1 MFSQVQTQEVKANTM
16 YWCFGSR
23 GTNASGQ
30 DELHVMNT
38 LLCIRL
44 ITDVLVCIWLFH
56 LVHLQKYNTSS
67 LLKIEFNIQK
77 TAVTAMTSSQ
87 TYICTLTFLLAQ
99 IKALAKG
106 CCEKELTAI
115 SPFQFNQ
122 ATQNFCSCISRSINL
137 ASACCLDRN
146 ATGQRFGCRST
157 D

>member
-56 LVHLQKYNTSS
+56 LVHLQKYSTSS
-67 LLKIEFNIQK
+67 LLKIEFNIQE
-77 TAVTAMTSSQ
+77 TADILSNIHLYTDIIGPNKSTSKR
-87 TYICTLTFLLAQ
+87 LL
-99 IKALAKG
+99 
-106 CCEKELTAI
+106 
-115 SPFQFNQ
+115 
-122 ATQNFCSCISRSINL
+122 
-137 ASACCLDRN
+137 
-146 ATGQRFGCRST
+146 
-157 D
+157 